1 MNTYGRVTAAFG
13 SVVLNVALA
22 LVLSQ
27 GAVAATPPTDKLA
40 ANPAM
45 HAHMV
50 TMHHQ
55 ASENRCTARLR
66 TRTIVAVILGI
77 IV

>member
-1 MNTYGRVTAAFG
+1 MNTYGKVTAAFG

-27 GAVAATPPTDKLA
+27 GAAAATPPAEKLA
-40 ANPAM
+40 ASPAM
-45 HAHMV
+45 HTHV
-50 TMHHQ
+50 LTTHHQ